1 MDNHPK
7 PLPYLQ
13 QLAQEQA
20 VDLRPGDVMSQEEK
34 GYLCRQ
40 QLL

>member
-1 MDNHPK
+1 MDKHPK

-13 QLAQEQA
+13 QLAQEQV
-20 VDLRPGDVMSQEEK
+20 VDLRPGGVMSQEGK
-34 GYLCRQ
+34 GYSCRQ